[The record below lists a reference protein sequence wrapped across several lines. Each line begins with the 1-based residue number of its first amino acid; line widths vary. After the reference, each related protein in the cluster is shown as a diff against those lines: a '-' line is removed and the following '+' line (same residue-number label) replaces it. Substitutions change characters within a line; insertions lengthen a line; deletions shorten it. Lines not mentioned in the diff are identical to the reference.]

1 MPGGI
6 PPKGIRTDVCVCLW
20 VRACACEKPCCAA
33 GCEALMKDPLV
44 RTATM
49 EILPQ
54 GKTRPQIQ
62 REIKAKEHAVKQL
75 SRRYGCAHKYIG
87 KYQSCMA

>member
-1 MPGGI
+1 
-6 PPKGIRTDVCVCLW
+6 
-20 VRACACEKPCCAA
+20 
-33 GCEALMKDPLV
+33 
-44 RTATM
+44 M

-75 SRRYGCAHKYIG
+75 SRRYGCVWI
-87 KYQSCMA
+87 